1 MSENCNLCLQT
12 KNVTIFKYYS
22 RDSPDTV
29 TGNFIDNVYIC
40 DTCVIDIQ
48 DDIFILPLEEGAE
61 LENIPFR
68 LLPEKRLSFK
78 NIPEPEPEPTIEPEP
93 EPEIIQN

>member
-1 MSENCNLCLQT
+1 MQHLIVPH

-22 RDSPDTV
+22 RDSQDTE

-40 DTCVIDIQ
+40 DMCVFDIQ
-48 DDIFILPLEEGAE
+48 DDIFMLPLEEGAE

-78 NIPEPEPEPTIEPEP
+78 NIPEPEPE
-93 EPEIIQN
+93 IIQN

>member
-22 RDSPDTV
+22 RDSQDTE

-48 DDIFILPLEEGAE
+48 NDKISKF
-61 LENIPFR
+61 
-68 LLPEKRLSFK
+68 
-78 NIPEPEPEPTIEPEP
+78 
-93 EPEIIQN
+93 

>member
-12 KNVTIFKYYS
+12 KNITIFKYYS
-22 RDSPDTV
+22 RDSKDTL

-48 DDIFILPLEEGAE
+48 DDIFILPLDEGSE

-78 NIPEPEPEPTIEPEP
+78 NIPEPII